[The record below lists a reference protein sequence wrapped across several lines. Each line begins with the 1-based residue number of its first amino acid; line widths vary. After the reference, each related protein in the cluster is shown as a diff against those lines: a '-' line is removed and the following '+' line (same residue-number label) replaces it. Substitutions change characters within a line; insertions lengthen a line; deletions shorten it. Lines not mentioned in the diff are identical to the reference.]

1 MNSQEMGVRACAQ
14 KSGSRGSAVTH
25 LPLALSQPLKFTLLG
40 LQDLLH
46 LGAEGQAPGVALQSR
61 QVSAPGA
68 AHSKP
73 QQGRASPHS
82 TSSRP
87 GAWVQDARA
96 GRDLRTTSLT
106 QA

>member
-61 QVSAPGA
+61 QVSAPA
-68 AHSKP
+68 LHTL
-73 QQGRASPHS
+73 SPS
-82 TSSRP
+82 
-87 GAWVQDARA
+87 RA
-96 GRDLRTTSLT
+96 GPPHTPPHPGPGPGSRMPEQGGISGQLP
-106 QA
+106 